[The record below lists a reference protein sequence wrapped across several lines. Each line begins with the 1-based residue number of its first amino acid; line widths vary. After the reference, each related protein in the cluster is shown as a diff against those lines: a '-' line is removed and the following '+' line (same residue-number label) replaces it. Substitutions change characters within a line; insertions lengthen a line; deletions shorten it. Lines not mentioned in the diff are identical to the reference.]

1 MIPATMRILNTYHSS
16 EDNRRRNDYVRKNDV
31 PALNKAVIEAALT
44 FAVAVLMAAS
54 ECFIKNKKE

>member
-1 MIPATMRILNTYHSS
+1 MRILNTYHSS

>member
-1 MIPATMRILNTYHSS
+1 MRILNTYHSS
-16 EDNRRRNDYVRKNDV
+16 EDNRRRNDYVCKNDV

>member
-1 MIPATMRILNTYHSS
+1 MRILNTYHSS

-54 ECFIKNKKE
+54 ECFIKNKKG

>member
-1 MIPATMRILNTYHSS
+1 MK
-16 EDNRRRNDYVRKNDV
+16 YVRKKDI

-54 ECFIKNKKE
+54 RMFSQKQK